1 MGFNEDLSLCPK
13 LFFDTSRCNTNFILS
28 LWNSGIPVTNKTF
41 NKWRILF
48 IIQNH
53 SKNKITKTKNHTKTV
68 QDLTGKNL
76 LKKAENTYNNNCLD
90 SAEPIIFNT
99 SPTNILLKAVFL
111 LTLKFL
117 DSANISTYEYV

>member
-1 MGFNEDLSLCPK
+1 MG
-13 LFFDTSRCNTNFILS
+13 S
-28 LWNSGIPVTNKTF
+28 LWNSGISVTNKTF

-53 SKNKITKTKNHTKTV
+53 SKNKITKIKNYIKIV

-99 SPTNILLKAVFL
+99 SLTNILLKTVFL

-117 DSANISTYEYV
+117 DSANIFTYEYV